1 MKFQL
6 LPALSSL
13 GLIIVIGVSAWSA
26 SPARGDTTPAE
37 PAASPPA
44 KAPASSPAQSSQ
56 SAPQAAPAPREVS
69 LTSPKSET
77 WPDPVEV
84 NGNVMAWQELRIN
97 TETGG
102 LRLLRVLVDTGD
114 RVVKGQPLAELDTAS
129 VETEL
134 EAVNAQLM
142 EAQATLTQAEAT
154 LDRAKRLAPS
164 GGVSQQELA
173 QFDTQKQTA
182 AARLAVAQVRLK
194 AQQRKLETT
203 RLVAPDDGLISARSA
218 EEGDIVGAGSELF
231 RLIRDGR
238 LEWRAEVPGDVLL
251 RLLPGQEVTISSPL
265 GDEVKGRIRKLSPTI
280 DVRTRKGLVYVD
292 LPAGTHFK
300 AGLNVAGTVTLQ
312 SRALVLPASAIQND
326 GDIDQVFTLSADNR
340 LQAVKVKLGRSQDDR
355 REILSGLTPRA
366 KVVAGDVSGLKAG
379 MQVSLRK

>member
-1 MKFQL
+1 MKSQL
-6 LPALSSL
+6 LPALSYL
-13 GLIIVIGVSAWSA
+13 GLVIAVGASAWGST
-26 SPARGDTTPAE
+26 PARGDT
-37 PAASPPA
+37 PPA
-44 KAPASSPAQSSQ
+44 TAS
-56 SAPQAAPAPREVS
+56 APAPTPPVASQSSTAETPVIREVS
-69 LTSPKSET
+69 LISPKSET
-77 WPDPVEV
+77 WPEPVEV
-84 NGNVMAWQELRIN
+84 HGNVMPWQEMRIN

-102 LRLLRVLVDTGD
+102 LRLLSVLVDTGD
-114 RVVKGQPLAELDTAS
+114 RVEKGQPLAVLDTAS
-129 VETEL
+129 LETEL

-194 AQQRKLETT
+194 AQQRKLDAT
-203 RLVAPDDGLISARSA
+203 RLLAPDDGLISARAA

-238 LEWRAEVPGDVLL
+238 LEWRAEVPGDILL
-251 RLLPGQEVTISSPL
+251 KLAPGQEATISSPL
-265 GDEVKGRIRKLSPTI
+265 GDEVRGVIRKLSPTI
-280 DVRTRKGLVYVD
+280 DLRTRKGLVYVD
-292 LPAGTHFK
+292 LPAGTPFK
-300 AGLNVAGTVTLQ
+300 AGLSVGGTITLQ
-312 SRALVLPASAIQND
+312 TRALALPASAIQND
-326 GDIDQVFTLSADNR
+326 GDIDRVFTVTADNR

-355 REILSGLTPRA
+355 REIVSGLTPRA